1 MQNFKPVEPLVSP
14 YCAPDVYPKANTHPR
29 ILVTPSTL
37 GRVRMNLTHPD
48 HAAAYDA
55 FLKSAAVPYDYP
67 EVSEYSADVLESIAN
82 KALKYLILEDRE
94 SGVESVKAMLHLLRS
109 FNISPRH
116 DICRY
121 YGHIMY
127 TAARVYDWAF
137 DILTPDE
144 REEIVSLCEYSLGPY
159 FEVGFPPSQQ
169 GMVTGHG
176 SEMQMFR
183 DWLSLGIAAYDEHPD
198 IYNFVAGRLKEQA
211 VPPRAYYFKSGSH
224 WQGSAYG
231 PSRFGCDLFC
241 DLLFYEMTDE
251 KYHIFTTD
259 MEKAAIS
266 FLCHMRA
273 DGQMFRDGD
282 DFADKFKAY
291 NWSGNKGAYTRNNTF
306 VASVLYRNPVLRDHA
321 FAFEGLPF
329 SAAVILLVD
338 DPAIGRANYKNN
350 LPKVLYM
357 GSPRGQYVAHTK
369 EGASVY
375 FKVGES
381 YSCNHEYKDSGKF
394 MIFYKGS
401 LASAANCYEYTSRD
415 GTVHNYGSKL
425 DFFFNKQTVASN
437 CMLVFDPDEPVEER
451 WGNCGGQRQIANGNP
466 GGANR
471 ENGTLTQWMAKDT
484 IKWAK
489 VLAHA
494 DKTDRYGYLDYCM
507 LMGDHTNAYTDKI
520 KDYKRTSLAV
530 ATGDMTRPLAVFV
543 FDRLVTRDP
552 AAKKTWQMHTMGE
565 YSIDGARAV
574 TAHKDGGV
582 LVCDT
587 LLPKNAAL
595 GVIGNA
601 EERFIVNGE
610 NLAIPCDPAVHP
622 DREDGRGRLTVE
634 PTAPSERDLF
644 LNAMYVT
651 SAGMTTEEKAEL
663 VESDGFVCAKLLDKI
678 ALFPTDGELDEIT
691 VDFGKG
697 ATLYATNLKPGK
709 WFDGHNGFVVEE
721 SEKMLV
727 ARADGIKTYKWMCS

>member
-1 MQNFKPVEPLVSP
+1 MSDFKPVEPLISP
-14 YCAPDVYPKANTHPR
+14 FGAPVVYPKANTHPR

-48 HAAAYDA
+48 HAQAYSA
-55 FLKSAAVPYDYP
+55 FLKSAAMPYAYP
-67 EVSEYSADVLESIAN
+67 DVFEYSADVLESIAN
-82 KALKYLILEDRE
+82 KALKYLLLEDRE
-94 SGVESVKAMLHLLRS
+94 SGVEAVNAILHLLRS
-109 FNISPRH
+109 FNITPRH

-137 DILTPDE
+137 DLIAPDE
-144 REEIVSLCEYSLGPY
+144 REEIVSRCEYSLGPY
-159 FEVGFPPSQQ
+159 FEVGFPPEKQ

-198 IYNFVAGRLKEQA
+198 IYYYVAGRLEEQA

-231 PSRFGCDLFC
+231 PSRFACELFC

-273 DGQMFRDGD
+273 DGEMFRDGD
-282 DFADKFKAY
+282 DFADKFDAY
-291 NWSGNKGAYTRNNTF
+291 NWSGKGAYTRNNTF
-306 VASVLYRNPVLRDHA
+306 VASALYRNPVLRDHA
-321 FAFEGLPF
+321 FSFEGLPF
-329 SAAVILLVD
+329 GAADILLVD
-338 DPAIGRANYKNN
+338 DPSIGKKNYKDN
-350 LPKVLYM
+350 LPRVHYM

-381 YSCNHEYKDSGKF
+381 HSANHEWKDSGNF

-401 LASAANCYEYTSRD
+401 LASAANCYEYTSAD
-415 GTVHNYGSKL
+415 GTQHNYGSKL
-425 DFFFNKQTVASN
+425 DLFYNKQTVSTN
-437 CMLVFDPDEPVEER
+437 CMLVWDNNEFFEER
-451 WGNCGGQRQIANGNP
+451 WGYSGGQRQTNGANGESN
-466 GGANR
+466 
-471 ENGTLTQWMAKDT
+471 TLAQWMSKST
-484 IKWAK
+484 IDWAK

-494 DKTDRYGYLDYCM
+494 AKTDRYGFLDYCM
-507 LMGDHTNAYTDKI
+507 LMGDLTNAYTDKI
-520 KDYKRTSLAV
+520 KDYKRTSIAI
-530 ATGDMTRPLAVFV
+530 ATGIPESPLSVFI

-552 AAKKTWQMHTMGE
+552 AAEKTWQMHTMGE
-565 YSIDGARAV
+565 YSIEGQRAI
-574 TAHKDGGV
+574 TRHPSGGV

-587 LLPKNAAL
+587 LLPENARL

-601 EERFIVNGE
+601 QERFIVNGE
-610 NLAIPCDPAVHP
+610 NLAEPCDPKVHP
-622 DREDGRGRLTVE
+622 KREDGRGRLTVS
-634 PTAPSERDLF
+634 PTKPEERELF

-651 SAGMTTEEKAEL
+651 SAGVPTDAKAEL
-663 VESDGFVCAKLLDKI
+663 ISGDGFVAAELFDKI
-678 ALFPTDGELDEIT
+678 VLFPTDEELDFVT
-691 VDFGKG
+691 VDHGNGK
-697 ATLYATNLKPGK
+697 TLYATNLTPGK
-709 WFDGHNGFVVEE
+709 WTDGNYGFVVEE

-727 ARADGIKTYKWMCS
+727 VRGFGKKTYRRICR

>member
-1 MQNFKPVEPLVSP
+1 MSEIKFVDPFVSP
-14 YCAPDVYPKANTHPR
+14 FAPPDVYPAANTHPR
-29 ILVTPSTL
+29 ILVTPGSL
-37 GRVRMNLTHPD
+37 AFVRANLAHPE
-48 HAAAYDA
+48 HVSAYQT
-55 FLKSAAVPYDYP
+55 FLKSADTPYDYP
-67 EVSEYSADVLESIAN
+67 EVSEYDAEVLENLAN
-82 KALKYLILEDRE
+82 KALKYLLLEDRE
-94 SGVESVKAMLHLLRS
+94 AGLESIRAILHMLRK

-127 TAARVYDWAF
+127 TAARIYDWAF
-137 DILTPDE
+137 DLLTPDE
-144 REEIVSLCEYSLGPY
+144 REEIVSLCVHNLGPY
-159 FEVGFPPSQQ
+159 FEVGFPPVQQ

-198 IYNFVAGRLKEQA
+198 IYELVAGRLTEQA
-211 VPPRAYYFKSGSH
+211 VPPRDYYFKSGSH

-231 PSRFGCDLFC
+231 PSRFQCDLFC
-241 DLLFYEMTDE
+241 DLIFYKMTDGE
-251 KYHIFTTD
+251 YHIFTTD

-266 FLCHMRA
+266 FLCHMRS

-282 DFADKFKAY
+282 DFADKANAY
-291 NWSGNKGAYTRNNTF
+291 GVRTGGGYHRNNTF
-306 VASVLYRNPVLRDHA
+306 IASILYRNPVLRDHSLS
-321 FAFEGLPF
+321 FKGLPA
-329 SAAVILLVD
+329 SAQLFLLVD
-338 DPAIGRANYKNN
+338 DPTIGRIDYKSN
-350 LPKVLYM
+350 LPRVRYM

-381 YSCNHEYKDSGKF
+381 YSANHEWKDSGNF

-415 GTVHNYGSKL
+415 GTQHNYGSRL
-425 DFFFNKQTVASN
+425 DLFYNKQTVSSN
-437 CMLVFDPDEPVEER
+437 CMLVWDDNEFFEER
-451 WGNCGGQRQIANGNP
+451 WGYSGGQRQTDGANG
-466 GGANR
+466 
-471 ENGTLTQWMAKDT
+471 ENGTLKNWLSKST
-484 IKWAK
+484 INWAK

-494 DKTDRYGYLDYCM
+494 DRCDKYGYLDYCM

-530 ATGDMTRPLAVFV
+530 ATSDALRPLAVFV
-543 FDRLVTRDP
+543 FDRLITRDP

-565 YSIDGARAV
+565 YSIDGSRAV
-574 TAHKDGGV
+574 TVHNDGGI

-587 LLPKNAAL
+587 LLPKKARL

-610 NLAIPCDPAVHP
+610 NLALPCDPAVHP
-622 DREDGRGRLTVE
+622 CREDGRGRLTVE
-634 PTAPSERDLF
+634 PTEPSERDLF

-651 SAGMTTEEKAEL
+651 ADGLSLDAKATLIEE
-663 VESDGFVCAKLLDKI
+663 DGFVGARLLDKI
-678 ALFPTDGELDEIT
+678 ALFPTDGELSEIT
-691 VDFGKG
+691 VDFADG
-697 ATLYATNLKPGK
+697 ATLYATNLTPGK
-709 WFDGHNGFVVEE
+709 WTDGHSGFVVEE

-727 ARADGIKTYKWMCS
+727 VKSTGKKTYKRICT